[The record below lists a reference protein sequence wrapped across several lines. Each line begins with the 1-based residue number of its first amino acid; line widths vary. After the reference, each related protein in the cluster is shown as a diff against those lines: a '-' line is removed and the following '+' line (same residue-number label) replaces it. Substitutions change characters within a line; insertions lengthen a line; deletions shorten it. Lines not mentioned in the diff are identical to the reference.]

1 MRIFPIALVP
11 AFAISASGQVK
22 VCEGTLALPTHQ
34 EGPANPNPPF
44 DAFESRRFNY
54 PYVLRDTLSGSVRTQ
69 NWRALY
75 LENEYLRC
83 AVLPDVGG
91 HLYDC
96 QDKRNQAHL
105 FYANPSLKKA
115 LISYRGAWAA
125 FGVEF
130 NFPVSHNW
138 ATLSPVD
145 FASAVN
151 ADGSGS
157 VWVANTDRVYGLRWN
172 VKLTLRPGS
181 TVLEQET
188 ILSNPTSLRHRYYW
202 WNNAAMQVWDD
213 SLIEYPQTYTA
224 SHGFT
229 TIDTWPVNQT
239 GRNLR
244 VVGEHLDGPVS
255 QFAHASREPFMG
267 VYHPRTQ
274 AGTVHYAEPSEAP
287 AKKIWAWGVNDDGL
301 RWRERLSDD
310 NSAYVEVQAG
320 IFRNQETFSFL
331 DPLETVRIR
340 EYWMPVRE
348 IGGITRANL
357 HAVAHV
363 SGTAP
368 RRLGLNVQHRV
379 PNGRLHVQVDGRT
392 VEDRRA
398 NFAPDQ
404 SVFIVLPDSGKVS
417 VHLYGNDGAELFS
430 HNDGVFD
437 MAAAGS
443 IQPGQQSPP
452 NTPDAGDGVVLMKGD
467 DLERNGQLLQAWETY
482 QDGLHQFPGSFLLL
496 RAAGRLALDLNRF
509 QEARVLLEQ
518 ARDRVT
524 NDSATL
530 YALGLAQVHENQ
542 PSAARISFERASA
555 TGALRASALRELAGL
570 EARQK
575 AWGPALDF
583 IQSAREIAPQSV
595 ALQADEL
602 MLLRTQH
609 KRAEAVALLKNAL
622 RSDPS
627 NPTLRWEAYL
637 LGELKADEV
646 LSHLASD
653 PYRLLDVARAYLR
666 LGLYADAATLLAQP
680 FPQVDQSWKEP
691 GTLSPAQ
698 NPLVAYYRGYAKL
711 RLDESPAADFENAS
725 QLPLSYVFPR
735 RAETAAVLEA
745 ALQSNPSDA
754 SALALLGHL
763 RMASGLTEQAVAYWR
778 RAAAIRPE
786 IPALHRSLG
795 WTLMHLQNKP
805 AEAIAAFQEG
815 VRADAENPDVYL
827 GLTDAQLALNRS
839 PEDRIASLEKY
850 PKLADAPAS
859 IVYALALAY
868 AEAKHG
874 DKALALFQ
882 NRFFPSEELGL
893 DVRTVFVEARIQAL
907 LAKIRAGESVE
918 FSALDHLAAPLPD
931 ADFSSSGV
939 DAVVD
944 SSRVQYLMGIAAKEA
959 RVQGAGRYFERA
971 FALGEN
977 SRNSA
982 AIAWAILAADQVPT
996 ADKGVLE
1003 QLRKKLHP
1011 RPADSEYADSQQAY
1025 TNGMVHWAIGDKEA
1039 AKQCFQAALR
1049 GPDRNLGRYFSY
1061 RNLKELARMTP

>member
-1 MRIFPIALVP
+1 MRLLPIALAL
-11 AFAISASGQVK
+11 AFVISASGQVK
-22 VCEGTLALPTHQ
+22 VWEGTLALPTHQ

-44 DAFESRRFNY
+44 DAFESSRFNY
-54 PYVLRDTLSGSVRTQ
+54 PYVLRDTLSGSVKTQ
-69 NWRALY
+69 NWRAIY

-105 FYANPSLKKA
+105 FYANSSLKKA

-145 FASAVN
+145 FASAMN

-229 TIDTWPVNQT
+229 TIDTWPVNQA

-255 QFAHASREPFMG
+255 QFAHGSREPFMG

-301 RWRERLSDD
+301 LWRERLSDD

-331 DPLETVRIR
+331 DPLETVRIS

-357 HAVAHV
+357 HAVAHI
-363 SGTAP
+363 SETAP

-379 PNGRLHVQVDGRT
+379 RDGRLHVQVDGRT

-398 NFAPDQ
+398 DFAPDQ
-404 SVFIVLPDSGKVS
+404 SVFVALPDSGKVS
-417 VHLYGNDGAELFS
+417 VYLYGSDGSELFS
-430 HNDGVFD
+430 HEDGVFD
-437 MAAAGS
+437 MASAGS
-443 IQPGQQSPP
+443 IQPGPQAKPP
-452 NTPDAGDGVVLMKGD
+452 MPDTGDGAALMAGDN
-467 DLERNGQLLQAWETY
+467 LERNGQLLQAWDTY
-482 QDGLHQFPGSFLLL
+482 QNDLRQSPGSFMLL

-509 QEARVLLEQ
+509 HEARILLEQ
-518 ARDRVT
+518 ARDRVS
-524 NDSATL
+524 NDGITL
-530 YALGLAQVHENQ
+530 YSLGLAQIHENQ
-542 PSAARISFERASA
+542 PRAARISFERASA

-570 EARQK
+570 EAREK
-575 AWGPALDF
+575 AWLRALEF
-583 IQSAREIAPQSV
+583 IQSAREIAPQSSE
-595 ALQADEL
+595 LQTDEL
-602 MLLRTQH
+602 MLLRTQRKH
-609 KRAEAVALLKNAL
+609 AEAVALLKLAL
-622 RSDPS
+622 RTDPS
-627 NPTLRWEAYL
+627 NPALRWESHL
-637 LGELKADEV
+637 LGESKANEV
-646 LSHLASD
+646 LLHLASD
-653 PYRLLDVARAYLR
+653 PYRLLDVARAYFR
-666 LGLYADAATLLAQP
+666 LGLYADAVNLLAQP

-711 RLDESPAADFENAS
+711 QMGESPAEDFAAAS
-725 QLPLSYVFPR
+725 RLPLRYVFPR

-745 ALQSNPSDA
+745 ALQAKPGDA

-763 RMASGLTEQAVAYWR
+763 RMASGLTEAAIAYWR
-778 RAAAIRPE
+778 RAAAIRPD

-795 WTLMHLQNKP
+795 WTLLHLQDKP
-805 AEAIAAFQEG
+805 EEAIAAFQEG
-815 VRADAENPDVYL
+815 IRADAENPDVYL
-827 GLTDAQLALNRS
+827 GLTDAQLALNR
-839 PEDRIASLEKY
+839 PAEERVASLEKY

-868 AEAKHG
+868 AEANRG
-874 DKALALFQ
+874 DKALSLFQ

-893 DVRTVFVEARIQAL
+893 DVRTVLVEARIQTL
-907 LAKIRAGESVE
+907 LAKIRAGERVAPT
-918 FSALDHLAAPLPD
+918 ALNGLAAPLPG
-931 ADFSSSGV
+931 ADFSSTGV
-939 DAVVD
+939 DAAAN
-944 SSRVQYLMGIAAKEA
+944 SSRVQYLLGLAAEEA
-959 RVQGAGRYFERA
+959 KLQGATSYFERA
-971 FALGEN
+971 LALGKD
-977 SRNSA
+977 SRNA
-982 AIAWAILAADQVPT
+982 TAIAWAILAADRVPA
-996 ADKGVLE
+996 ADKNAIE
-1003 QLRKKLHP
+1003 QLRMKLHP
-1011 RPADSEYADSQQAY
+1011 RPADSEFADAQQAY
-1025 TNGMVHWAIGDKEA
+1025 ANGMANWAMGNREA
-1039 AKQCFQAALR
+1039 AKECFRAALR
-1049 GPDRNLGRYFSY
+1049 GPDRNLGRYYSY
-1061 RNLKELARMTP
+1061 RNLQELARMTP